1 MVFMRKKKRVT
12 RKIQEVFDYIEV
24 TLKKD
29 IHTRIKYR
37 ITLQEFYQ
45 LWDKALKE
53 KYSTESFIIILC
65 YRIQEDLIEISDR
78 Q

>member
-12 RKIQEVFDYIEV
+12 RKLQEIFDYIEV

-45 LWDKALKE
+45 LWDSALKE
-53 KYSTESFIIILC
+53 KYSNNGDIIC
-65 YRIQEDLIEISDR
+65 LIGFKKI
-78 Q
+78 